1 MELSHR
7 LTVFPLILI
16 FTLCSNLS
24 IYQWTEPRSTVSFH
38 FWWSFNISAWGEN
51 FIVWDMTWQ
60 HILWFV
66 KFLHNVDIYT
76 FIVYLL
82 EEADHQSS
90 DPRSQITNHRSQ
102 YITLKNW
109 NNHIVLI
116 RVIAFTPFLPD
127 EKRGDVSKWRLD

>member
-1 MELSHR
+1 LNLSPMQS
-7 LTVFPLILI
+7 LLLDDNLILSPVLWV
-16 FTLCSNLS
+16 FQYFNPLLMGFQYSFQFQMFNMESKTLFYETL
-24 IYQWTEPRSTVSFH
+24 
-38 FWWSFNISAWGEN
+38 
-51 FIVWDMTWQ
+51 TWQ

-127 EKRGDVSKWRLD
+127 EKGEMYLSDG